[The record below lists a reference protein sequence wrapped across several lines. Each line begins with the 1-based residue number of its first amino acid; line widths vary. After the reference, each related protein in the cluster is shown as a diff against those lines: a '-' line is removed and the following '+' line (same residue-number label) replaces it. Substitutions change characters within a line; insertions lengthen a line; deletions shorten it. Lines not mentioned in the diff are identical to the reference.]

1 MALMALN
8 VTGRYIHSRIVIS
21 LLLLGGGS
29 RLIWSHRQALIVPV
43 KAARARLPAIPKVR
57 VSFQA
62 TRN

>member
-1 MALMALN
+1 
-8 VTGRYIHSRIVIS
+8 
-21 LLLLGGGS
+21 LLGGGS

-43 KAARARLPAIPKVR
+43 KAARARLPVIPKVR